1 MNRSG
6 YGACDEDLADEWFCD
21 VVNAIASPEGQAFLR
36 ELADALDALPEK
48 VLIANKL
55 IDKEGDCCA
64 VGAVCKARG
73 IDATHMDS
81 DADSVAERLG
91 APLPLVA
98 EIIDR
103 NDGYHRDTPETR
115 WQRMRKWV
123 EKRIRKDGGK

>member
-6 YGACDEDLADEWFCD
+6 YGACDEDEADAWWRD
-21 VVNAIASPEGQAFLR
+21 VANAIASPEGQAFLR
-36 ELADALDALPEK
+36 ELAHALDSLPDK
-48 VLIANKL
+48 AL
-55 IDKEGDCCA
+55 IDKELIDEEGNCCA

-103 NDGYHRDTPETR
+103 NDCYHNDTPEVR
-115 WQRMRKWV
+115 WQRVRRWV
-123 EKRIRKDGGK
+123 EKRIRKDGGT